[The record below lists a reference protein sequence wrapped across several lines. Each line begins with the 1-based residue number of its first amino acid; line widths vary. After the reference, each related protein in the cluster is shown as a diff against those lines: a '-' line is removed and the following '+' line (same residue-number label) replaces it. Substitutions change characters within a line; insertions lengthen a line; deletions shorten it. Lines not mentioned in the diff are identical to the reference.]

1 LRRIDL
7 DIAYDAIPKLSSMIN
22 IAYDNINAILER
34 PIPTEAHKLLWDALK
49 YHPDGFEHVYTYQSG
64 KWDGFTRLYDSHRG
78 CFRRG
83 LLTRVVDLL
92 GDAGYPTRATY
103 VGPKTVDQINYQFQS
118 QQIKLFD
125 FQQKVPEIVTEYPI
139 GIIVSPTGS
148 GKTVCIAL
156 AINALKLRC
165 MIMVTD
171 VVLLDQMVQ
180 ALQRYFNHPIGMIGD
195 GEFDLQ
201 NITVSTIQSLL
212 SITRGKAISSAQKR
226 KALLDHLKGVGVLIS
241 DEAHLYDSEGVAEV
255 MPYFNQTTHFY
266 GFSAT
271 PYGWAERAEKRQN
284 LELEQHFGRI
294 IYDCRKLDFLNL
306 GLKVPVAINVVNR
319 IALNQEYKRHQK
331 RTRYGIQ
338 YDWGKNY
345 HDCLE
350 QEIITNPQYHEDVVK
365 KVWDLA
371 CHGQSVFVHAAHK
384 LEFGQTLKDLIPGAV
399 LVNGKTPR
407 LERRTVYDA
416 LRKKELLVLVS
427 DVGGTGLDIPSLNV
441 MALASDLKDIRQLL
455 GRVARRPM
463 DGSNKE
469 YGIALDFHTQTQF
482 LSKHHQIRHS
492 QYEHEHCI
500 IA

>member
-1 LRRIDL
+1 
-7 DIAYDAIPKLSSMIN
+7 MIN
-22 IAYDNINAILER
+22 IIYDNINATIER
-34 PIPTEAHKLLWDALK
+34 PVPTEVDKLLWDTLK
-49 YHPDGFEHVYTYQSG
+49 YRPDGFEHVYTYQSE
-64 KWDGFTRLYDSHRG
+64 KWDGWNRLYDLHHG

-83 LLTRVVDLL
+83 LLTRVTDTLQE
-92 GDAGYPTRATY
+92 AGYPTRTTY
-103 VGPKTVDQINYQFQS
+103 IGQTPIKQVDYQFLQ

-125 FQQKVPEIVTEYPI
+125 FQQKIPDIVIQHPI

-148 GKTVCIAL
+148 GKTICIAL

-165 MIMVTD
+165 MIIVTD
-171 VVLLDQMVQ
+171 IVLLDQMVQ
-180 ALQRYFNHPIGMIGD
+180 SLQRYFDHPIGIIGD
-195 GEFDLQ
+195 GEFNLQ
-201 NITVSTIQSLL
+201 DITVSTIQSLL
-212 SITRGKAISSAQKR
+212 SISQGKTITSAQKR
-226 KALLDHLKGVGVLIS
+226 KALLEHLKEVRVLIS
-241 DEAHLYDSEGVAEV
+241 DEAHLYDSEGTAKVI
-255 MPYFNQTTHFY
+255 PYFDRTTNFY

-294 IYDCRKLDFLNL
+294 IYDCRKLNFVNL
-306 GLKVPVAINVVNR
+306 GLKVPVAVNIINR
-319 IALNQEYKRHQK
+319 IALNSEYKRHQK
-331 RTRYGIQ
+331 RTKYGIQ

-345 HDCLE
+345 RDCLE
-350 QEIITNPQYHEDVVK
+350 QEMLNNHKYHEDVVK
-365 KVWDLA
+365 KVWDFA
-371 CHGQSVFVHAAHK
+371 CHGQSVFVHAAHS
-384 LEFGQTLKDLIPGAV
+384 LEFGQTIKNLIPGAV

-407 LERRTVYDA
+407 LERRAVYDA

-463 DGSNKE
+463 GKSDKE
-469 YGIALDFHTQTQF
+469 YGIALDFNTQTQF